1 MTGYLEILRSEV
13 VPATGCTEP
22 VAVALACA
30 AARDA
35 LGCAPEIV
43 EILAS
48 TAVIKN
54 GMCAGIPGTG
64 MTGIETAAALGALRG
79 GAGRGL
85 ELLAEVTRE
94 EAQAAQAFVRQ
105 DRVRLAPVGNGAK
118 LYIEAAL
125 RAGERSAR
133 GIIRNRHDNIVYL
146 ETDGRV
152 RLDRRGAC
160 EAETSGQDFEVNL
173 TVRGIWEFCMGVEI
187 QQLSFLKE
195 TARMNRAIA
204 EESLKNAYGMGVG
217 RRLIG
222 DRETCP
228 MFDYAVALTAA
239 GVDARMAG
247 CPMPVMTSAGSGN
260 QGLTATLPILAV
272 AERTGALEEAML
284 RALAL
289 SHLIGIRIKRSI
301 GRLSALCGCA
311 ISASVGAAAG
321 VTMLLGGGLPEVT
334 YVIRN
339 MIADISGLICDGAK
353 PNCALKI
360 ATSVG
365 GAMQCVRLALE
376 SAHTDDGGIVEHGIE
391 RTIQNLG
398 RLGSEGMG
406 AADGV
411 ILDIMTR
418 SDKTGY

>member
-1 MTGYLEILRSEV
+1 MTGYLEILRREV
-13 VPATGCTEP
+13 APATGCTEP

-35 LGCAPEIV
+35 LGCAPDFAEV
-43 EILAS
+43 FASPAIL
-48 TAVIKN
+48 KN
-54 GMCAGIPGTG
+54 GMCAGVPGTG
-64 MTGIETAAALGALRG
+64 MTGLRIAAALGALRG
-79 GAGRGL
+79 GAEGGLTLLEGVTPEDARAARAFAEEGRVKIAP
-85 ELLAEVTRE
+85 AEG
-94 EAQAAQAFVRQ
+94 AAR
-105 DRVRLAPVGNGAK
+105 
-118 LYIEAAL
+118 LYIESYL
-125 RAGERSAR
+125 RAGERLAR
-133 GIIRNRHDNIVYL
+133 CVIVNRHDNIAFL
-146 ETDGRV
+146 EADGFV

-160 EAETSGQDFEVNL
+160 EDGHLVPGSSGEMTIRDIWAFVGGVDAERL
-173 TVRGIWEFCMGVEI
+173 A
-187 QQLSFLKE
+187 FLKE
-195 TARMNRAIA
+195 VGRMNLAIA
-204 EESLKNAYGMGVG
+204 EEGLKGSYGMGVG
-217 RRLIG
+217 RRLMG
-222 DRETCP
+222 RREDSGT
-228 MFDYAVALTAA
+228 FDYAVALTAA

-247 CPMPVMTSAGSGN
+247 AAMPVMTSSGSGN

-272 AERTGALEEAML
+272 AERTGASEEAAL
-284 RALAL
+284 RTLAL
-289 SHLIGIRIKRSI
+289 SHLIGIHVKRNI

-360 ATSVG
+360 ATSVS

-376 SAHTDDGGIVEHGIE
+376 SAHTGDSGIVERDIE

-411 ILDIMTR
+411 ILDILTR
-418 SDKTGY
+418 SDRTGH